1 MKIDCLPQP
10 PREGLALDQPWW
22 GSGEALALTISE
34 AARICGLKRRAIR
47 RRLEAGEFVHSY
59 RDAEGTWRIPL
70 NDLTA
75 AGLEPNLESDLEEPR
90 VVSAAP
96 TSHIE
101 RLRTEVAVL
110 RERVRAL
117 EIIAREREERVDDL
131 RTILRMLPAPREID
145 ELSPTGTED
154 VSGSEMHA
162 SPELEKETEEEV
174 TLEEVFGVEGPE
186 VGAASPQPAQA
197 RAARTPADAASPFDA
212 SRAASPVPSTEP
224 IVVVPEATVPVG
236 SEDDRQRPAELLQ
249 GAMSLWWPTPQRR
262 AQDEGWSQSPPEV
275 PDEWRDAA
283 SDLAS
288 RQVKQED
295 EASPGTDEPD
305 QQEGGII
312 SNPFPADSYE
322 EAPYEWMDP
331 AFDRTPR
338 HRRRRLGRFFRR
350 DRRPR

>member
-1 MKIDCLPQP
+1 
-10 PREGLALDQPWW
+10 LDQPWW

-47 RRLEAGEFVHSY
+47 RRHEAGEFVHSY

-70 NDLTA
+70 NDLIA
-75 AGLEPNLESDLEEPR
+75 AGLEPNLESDPEEPR
-90 VVSAAP
+90 VVSAP

-117 EIIAREREERVDDL
+117 EIIAREREERVEDL
-131 RTILRMLPAPREID
+131 RTILRMLPAPGEID
-145 ELSPTGTED
+145 ELSPAGADEVSGTEAL
-154 VSGSEMHA
+154 A
-162 SPELEKETEEEV
+162 SPEVEKETVEEV
-174 TLEEVFGVEGPE
+174 TLEEVFGVEDPGVEAPSRPPTQAP
-186 VGAASPQPAQA
+186 GASPY
-197 RAARTPADAASPFDA
+197 ADAASPFDA
-212 SRAASPVPSTEP
+212 ARAPSPPRSADP
-224 IVVVPEATVPVG
+224 IVVIPEAIEPVPIP

-249 GAMSLWWPTPQRR
+249 GAMSLWWPAPQQR
-262 AQDEGWSQSPPEV
+262 AQDEGWSQSPPDV

-288 RQVKQED
+288 RQVEQGD
-295 EASPGTDEPD
+295 EASPRSEETD
-305 QQEGGII
+305 QQEDGII